1 MLGLLNK
8 TKLVIAPAVR
18 GISSSCVARTS
29 AEETPQVVEK
39 PNVPVPPTS
48 SGPALLLPQTFK
60 EFAPLNLK
68 DCRQAWIEN
77 IDAVEERKLGL
88 IELHPDVFATQ
99 PRVDVIQENIEWQ
112 RKYRY
117 VSFADTKNR
126 AEVRGGGRKPWP
138 QKGGG
143 RSRHGSLRSP
153 MLKGGGISHGPRS
166 PTTHFYMLP
175 FLKRVLGLTSTLSVK
190 LAQDDLHIISNVD
203 IPSQDPDFIKDLIHE
218 RNWGPSVLI
227 VDKNDEFP
235 ENICYA
241 TDSLGYVNLM
251 PAFSLNC
258 YSMLKHDTLVL
269 TVDAVKHIE
278 DRLLYQLHRT
288 DAMVKG
294 QKFKLDQV

>member
-1 MLGLLNK
+1 MLSLLNK
-8 TKLVIAPAVR
+8 AKFMLVPTAR
-18 GISSSCVARTS
+18 SISSSVIARTS
-29 AEETPQVVEK
+29 NEEIAVEEKQTAKTP
-39 PNVPVPPTS
+39 PPK
-48 SGPALLLPQTFK
+48 GPAILLPQNYQ
-60 EFAPLNLK
+60 EFSPLNLK

-88 IELHPDVFATQ
+88 IELHPDVFAVQ

-117 VSFADTKNR
+117 VSFAHSKSR

-153 MLKGGGISHGPRS
+153 LLKGGGVAHGPRS
-166 PTTHFYMLP
+166 PTSHFYMLP
-175 FLKRVLGLTSTLSVK
+175 FMKRVLGLTSTLSVK
-190 LAQDDLHIISNVD
+190 LAQDDLHIISDVE
-203 IPSQDPDFIKDLIHE
+203 IPSKDPEFIKDLIQE

-227 VDKNDEFP
+227 VDKHDEFP

-251 PAFSLNC
+251 PSFSLNC

-269 TVDAVKHIE
+269 TVEAAKHLE
-278 DRLLYQLHRT
+278 DRLLFQLHRT
-288 DAMVKG
+288 DTFAKG
-294 QKFKLDQV
+294 QKFKLNQV

>member
-8 TKLVIAPAVR
+8 AKFAIAPVVR
-18 GISSSCVARTS
+18 GITCNSALRTA
-29 AEETPQVVEK
+29 AEEGPQVVEK
-39 PNVPVPPTS
+39 TATPPPPPVS
-48 SGPALLLPQTFK
+48 SGPALLIPQTLK
-60 EFAPLNLK
+60 EFSPLNLK

-77 IDAVEERKLGL
+77 VDAVEERKLGL

-117 VSFADTKNR
+117 VSFANTKNR

-143 RSRHGSLRSP
+143 RARHGSIRSP
-153 MLKGGGISHGPRS
+153 LLKGGGISHGPRS

-175 FLKRVLGLTSTLSVK
+175 FFKRVLGLTSTLSVK

-203 IPSQDPDFIKDLIHE
+203 IPSQDPEFIKDLIQE

-227 VDKNDEFP
+227 VDK
-235 ENICYA
+235 
-241 TDSLGYVNLM
+241 
-251 PAFSLNC
+251 
-258 YSMLKHDTLVL
+258 
-269 TVDAVKHIE
+269 
-278 DRLLYQLHRT
+278 
-288 DAMVKG
+288 
-294 QKFKLDQV
+294 

>member
-8 TKLVIAPAVR
+8 AKLILVPATR
-18 GISSSCVARTS
+18 SNSCTTNLRLPNEDFVA
-29 AEETPQVVEK
+29 EKKETPVT
-39 PNVPVPPTS
+39 PPQP
-48 SGPALLLPQTFK
+48 GPIILVPQTFK
-60 EFAPLNLK
+60 DFSPVNLK

-77 IDAVEERKLGL
+77 VDAVEERKLGL
-88 IELHPDVFATQ
+88 IELHPDIFATQ

-117 VSFADTKNR
+117 VSFAHTKTR

-143 RSRHGSLRSP
+143 RARHGSIRSP
-153 MLKGGGISHGPRS
+153 LLKGGGIAHGPRS

-175 FLKRVLGLTSTLSVK
+175 FFKRVMGLTSTLSVK
-190 LAQDDLHIISNVD
+190 LAQDDLHIINDVE
-203 IPSQDPDFIKDLIHE
+203 IPSKDPEFIKDLIKE

-227 VDKNDEFP
+227 VDKNAEFP

-258 YSMLKHDTLVL
+258 YSMLKHETLVL
-269 TVDAVKHIE
+269 TVEAVKHIE
-278 DRLLYQLHRT
+278 DRLLFQMHRT
-288 DAMVKG
+288 DAFAKG
-294 QKFKLDQV
+294 EKFKLNQV